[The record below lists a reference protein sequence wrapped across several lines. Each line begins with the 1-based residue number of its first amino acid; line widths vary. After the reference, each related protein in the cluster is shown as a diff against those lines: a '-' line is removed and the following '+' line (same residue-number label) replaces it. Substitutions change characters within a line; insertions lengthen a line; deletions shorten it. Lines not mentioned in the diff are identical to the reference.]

1 MKRFTILAAILALA
15 TTLYMA
21 GVATGAMFLFAAAA
35 LFEAAFWIQLM
46 RKPRPLRVVV
56 KRDTRRRR

>member
-35 LFEAAFWIQLM
+35 LFEAAFWVQLM
-46 RKPRPLRVVV
+46 RKPRPQRVIA
-56 KRDTRRRR
+56 KRDPRYRR